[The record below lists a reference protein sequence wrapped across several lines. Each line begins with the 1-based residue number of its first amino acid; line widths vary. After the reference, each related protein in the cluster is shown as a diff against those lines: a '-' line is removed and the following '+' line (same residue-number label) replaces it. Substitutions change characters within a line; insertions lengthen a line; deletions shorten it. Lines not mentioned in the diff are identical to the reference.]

1 MKIVL
6 PTNELAGIDF
16 FWMRGVRQPLAIE
29 CQIGQKYISDD
40 VAISY
45 FDQGKV
51 LDFTKFREVD
61 HIKEVVSSTLTP
73 KSVITD
79 KDGNP
84 TGITRGAV
92 QDNGEY
98 FFVYNCLAPG
108 YTFKQDVVHSWQST
122 LGPYRNMVMVN
133 NITEGTISYEY
144 NNSDRFISNGHFLT
158 AEWRRVNPYRINYKI
173 TKRTGYYDGDGKWVD
188 DMIYIDE
195 DYAMITRPF
204 GGLYASQRVFSEED
218 LKDIKNEFRTRFVLP
233 SEDNGY
239 RSLFHDPL
247 PGPDDKT
254 LYFACKDSLRQLD
267 VVGINWYE
275 NISMIQEGLK
285 YIPNAICSIA
295 NPVLHALKAGSE
307 RDIKAAFKSASDLF
321 LSKKYG
327 LDNDLRDL
335 KALKG
340 YKDLSIMLQK
350 TVLTLHGSYD
360 GVTATVLCSPFE
372 SGWNIIEALGIAPSA
387 KNLWAVVPFSFAV
400 DWAFKTGDNL
410 REIELSKMWAEN
422 EFHIHSICY
431 SYTHQWECP
440 CQEPIILQIPFEP
453 FKIELK
459 RYRRFVSRTAPD
471 FVYEVPDYFAGM
483 EDHIIEAGALIF
495 TQL

>member
-1 MKIVL
+1 
-6 PTNELAGIDF
+6 
-16 FWMRGVRQPLAIE
+16 
-29 CQIGQKYISDD
+29 
-40 VAISY
+40 
-45 FDQGKV
+45 KV

-61 HIKEVVSSTLTP
+61 HVKEIAPSTLTP

-84 TGITRGAV
+84 TGESRDVA
-92 QDNGEY
+92 DNGVY

-122 LGPYRNMVMVN
+122 DGPYRNMVMTN
-133 NITEGTISYEY
+133 NITQGTISYEY
-144 NNSDRFISNGHFLT
+144 NSSDNFWSSGHFMKVDW
-158 AEWRRVNPYRINYKI
+158 WRVSPYRINYRKTI
-173 TKRTGYYDGDGKWVD
+173 RFGYYRDGKWID
-188 DMIYIDE
+188 DYTVIED
-195 DYAMITRPF
+195 DYALITRPF
-204 GGLYASQRVFSEED
+204 NGLFASQPVFTEAD
-218 LKDIKNEFRTRFVLP
+218 LKRIKDDFRTRYVLP

-239 RSLFHDPL
+239 RPLYRDPF
-247 PGPDDKT
+247 PGPNDET

-267 VVGINWYE
+267 TVGINWYE
-275 NISMIQEGLK
+275 NLSMIQEGLK
-285 YIPNAICSIA
+285 YIPKSVHSAARNVAQ
-295 NPVLHALKAGSE
+295 ALKAGSQ
-307 RDIKAAFKSASDLF
+307 RDIKTAFKSASDLF

-335 KALKG
+335 NALKG

-350 TVLTLHGSYD
+350 TVLTLHGSFD
-360 GVTATVLCSPFE
+360 GVTATVLCSPFK
-372 SGWNIIEALGIAPSA
+372 SGWNIIEAMGIAPSA
-387 KNLWAVVPFSFAV
+387 SNLWAVIPFSFAV
-400 DWAFKTGDNL
+400 DWAFKAGHNL

-431 SYTHQWECP
+431 SYTHQWECS
-440 CQEPIILQIPFEP
+440 CQEPIISQIPFEP
-453 FKIELK
+453 FKIKLN

-471 FVYEVPDYFAGM
+471 FVYEVPDYFDGM